1 MDRFI
6 ASIELKKF
14 ICCKIAIRMNLES
27 LSEILFIVFELSKDV
42 FLGIDPVTPQWEC
55 LAKEKMKSAYSS
67 DYYSEKRLFNNAF

>member
-42 FLGIDPVTPQWEC
+42 FLGIDPVTP
-55 LAKEKMKSAYSS
+55 
-67 DYYSEKRLFNNAF
+67 